1 MIVDRDDLTEALARL
16 ELEGGDCLEIEAK
29 TFSEYSHAALGPTTP
44 PSARPCPLSRI
55 FPGAA
60 PSCSA

>member
-29 TFSEYSHAALGPTTP
+29 TFSEYSRAALGPTL
-44 PSARPCPLSRI
+44 SAR
-55 FPGAA
+55 
-60 PSCSA
+60 